1 MVFIVCIDKAGLPG
15 YVTNEVKDFP
25 LERRIVW
32 RSEAKPELQRRC
44 ENLLAEIHF
53 PHRWQ

>member
-15 YVTNEVKDFP
+15 YVTNKVKDFP

-32 RSEAKPELQRRC
+32 RSQAKPE
-44 ENLLAEIHF
+44 
-53 PHRWQ
+53 